1 LIEQAM
7 NTIAVIPVK
16 RFDEAKERLAGPV
29 DAETRARL
37 AQAML
42 EDVLASLDDSRMIF
56 GRIVVTSDEAAASI
70 ARSHG
75 CQVVDDSG
83 SVGHS
88 EAAAIG
94 TEAAIESGAE
104 RVLLLAGDCPLL
116 NPREIDHLLTSAPD
130 EGVAIVRDRHGTG
143 TNALLISP
151 PKAIE
156 PAFGEGSAQRHRRIA
171 REKGVLA
178 SFEDLPSLALDIDEP
193 ADLVALTLKLEA
205 GASGGPRTARVLGV

>member
-1 LIEQAM
+1 MIEQAP

-16 RFDEAKERLAGPV
+16 RFDEAKERLAGPI
-29 DAETRARL
+29 DAETRAGL
-37 AQAML
+37 AAAML
-42 EDVLASLDDSRMIF
+42 EDVLSALDGTRMVF
-56 GRIVVTSDEAAASI
+56 GRFVVTSDEKAATI

-75 CQVVDDSG
+75 CQVVDDAGSTDHSG
-83 SVGHS
+83 
-88 EAAAIG
+88 AAMIG
-94 TEAAIESGAE
+94 TEAAVEAGAE

-116 NPREIDHLLTSAPD
+116 NPREVDHLLTSAPG

-156 PAFGEGSAQRHRRIA
+156 PSFGEGSAQRHLAAA
-171 REKGVLA
+171 REAGLLA

-193 ADLVALTLKLEA
+193 ADLVALETKLEA
-205 GASGGPRTARVLGV
+205 GASGAARTARVIGG